1 MRRNDA
7 EKVRIMI
14 DRAEAMREVVAL
26 RPSEYSSNDRP
37 GRLARAALRS
47 YVYEFCDAG
56 NELGKAVRSANP
68 RVDWE
73 EIAEMR
79 YNLAHEYP
87 AVTPEDVL
95 AFAKDRVPRVVGHL
109 RRLRFPR
116 G

>member
-1 MRRNDA
+1 
-7 EKVRIMI
+7 MI
-14 DRAEAMREVVAL
+14 DRSEAMREVVAL
-26 RPSEYSSNDRP
+26 RPSEYSANDRA

-68 RVDWE
+68 KINWE
-73 EIAEMR
+73 AIAEMR

-87 AVTPEDVL
+87 AVTADDLL
-95 AFAKDRVPRVVGHL
+95 AFAKNLVPRVVGQL
-109 RRLRFPR
+109 RRMRSPR